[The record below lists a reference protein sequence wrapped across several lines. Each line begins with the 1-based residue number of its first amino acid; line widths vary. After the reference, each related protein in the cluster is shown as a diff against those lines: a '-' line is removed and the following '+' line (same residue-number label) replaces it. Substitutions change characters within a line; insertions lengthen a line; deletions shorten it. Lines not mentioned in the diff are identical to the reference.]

1 MTRSDLVAALA
12 EKFGQLTQRDTE
24 FAVKTILDAM
34 SDALA
39 RGHRIEIRGFG
50 SFSINRRPPRVG
62 RNPRSGEQVTIP
74 EKLVPHFKPGKA
86 LREGVDASLPVQA
99 IMLLLA
105 LGSIVSWVIIF
116 RKNRAYTA
124 ANDEADDFEG
134 RFWSVVDLTQ
144 LYRAATDRN
153 RVVSGLEAI
162 FEAGFREFARLRQ
175 KKGLDARTQLEGA
188 QRAMRATYARE
199 VDRLEHNLEL
209 LANVGSTAPYVG
221 LVGTVFG
228 IMVTMHGLAS
238 DQQASIAA
246 VAPGISEALFATAM
260 GLFVAIPAVWAY
272 NRFATRVERLSV
284 RYESFAEEF
293 SSILQRQ
300 SHAEE

>member
-1 MTRSDLVAALA
+1 MSFLLPLMLAAAAPVEALPA
-12 EKFGQLTQRDTE
+12 DAVEALPTEAIETAAGSGAQGISYLQL
-24 FAVKTILDAM
+24 L
-34 SDALA
+34 L
-39 RGHRIEIRGFG
+39 
-50 SFSINRRPPRVG
+50 
-62 RNPRSGEQVTIP
+62 
-74 EKLVPHFKPGKA
+74 
-86 LREGVDASLPVQA
+86 DASLPVQA

-124 ANDEADDFEG
+124 ANDEADDFES
-134 RFWSVVDLTQ
+134 RFWSGVDLTQ

-153 RVVSGLEAI
+153 RAVSGLEAI
-162 FEAGFREFARLRQ
+162 FEAGFREYARLRQ

-199 VDRLEHNLEL
+199 IDRLEHNLEL